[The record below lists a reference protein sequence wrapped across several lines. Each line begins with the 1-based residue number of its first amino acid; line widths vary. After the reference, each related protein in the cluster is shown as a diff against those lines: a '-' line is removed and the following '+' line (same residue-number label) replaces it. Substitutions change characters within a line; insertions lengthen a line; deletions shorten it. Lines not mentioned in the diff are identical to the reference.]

1 MPKKGT
7 SKAAGTL
14 SDKEIETLKKA
25 NKASHSASAEKKR
38 KASLAATNAIKNTL
52 GFSGRL
58 TPIVQDYLRDIL
70 MEKDGSGKTYLQ
82 NYLLTFL
89 NEAKTNPNS
98 HASAMLAQAVFSND
112 LFTRLDDEINRQMA
126 KDIQFQEF
134 RIRQTLYNK
143 QQEVFDCKDK
153 LIECMC
159 SRRVGKCWAPGTL
172 IRLFDGSVKKVE
184 DIEKGD
190 ILMGYDNTP
199 RKVLSTTH
207 GTDVMYKVHSSRDDI
222 SFVCNSAHILTVWDR
237 GTNTLVDKPLSY
249 FLEHPATASG
259 YAGHYRLLR
268 AKIEYPEVKH
278 VIDPYILGLWLG
290 DGGKNDAQI
299 TIGKEEKELIA
310 YAESQGWHKHES
322 KNAAPSWWV
331 LGIMPELRR
340 LNLLDNKHIP
350 QEYKIDS
357 IENRLSLLAGLIDSD
372 GWHMSPGATEISLS
386 DKVLFDD
393 VLELI
398 QSLGFHTMVR
408 GPFKTSYK
416 KDGVRIKCKDAHSVT
431 FKGDLHLIPNKV
443 SRKQGTKSKQNL
455 GYGFSIEELDKYDST
470 YYGFTVEGDGRV
482 LLADYTINHNTELAG
497 RLLAKRVVR
506 PNQHCVYINRSFD
519 AAARQINKP
528 LMDSL
533 AQTDLHWT
541 GTCSGGKLEFE
552 NGSWILILGNHNVAD
567 IDKIRGEKVALCILD
582 ESGHMKNM
590 KQLMQ
595 EVISPAMMDYEDS
608 QLFMIGTPPRVPNTY
623 AQEMWNNASVTHFH
637 WTYLDNP
644 FLPNRE
650 NILDE
655 VCKLY
660 SVEPDSPFI
669 KREYQ
674 GDMNAYDYE
683 AMPFHNNI
691 KYDKL
696 PEGPY
701 DRAYIGVD
709 YGYGDEAAV
718 VSLVVKGRKMYI
730 TDCWA
735 QSKKTVT
742 ELCDEIQRQLDNLK
756 KLPLANTQ
764 PQIICDT
771 NEGAITAELYYQ
783 RHMPNVAT
791 AYKYD
796 KYYALCMLSE
806 WVKNGTILTPQDSY
820 INYEAEH
827 TVWKRDPETD
837 KMENELDDDVFHP
850 NALMAVLYVSRQFAY
865 EVLGLTTENKT
876 AKSII
881 GE

>member
-38 KASLAATNAIKNTL
+38 KATLAATNAIKNTL

-159 SRRVGKCWAPGTL
+159 SRRVGK
-172 IRLFDGSVKKVE
+172 
-184 DIEKGD
+184 
-190 ILMGYDNTP
+190 
-199 RKVLSTTH
+199 
-207 GTDVMYKVHSSRDDI
+207 
-222 SFVCNSAHILTVWDR
+222 
-237 GTNTLVDKPLSY
+237 
-249 FLEHPATASG
+249 
-259 YAGHYRLLR
+259 
-268 AKIEYPEVKH
+268 
-278 VIDPYILGLWLG
+278 
-290 DGGKNDAQI
+290 
-299 TIGKEEKELIA
+299 
-310 YAESQGWHKHES
+310 
-322 KNAAPSWWV
+322 
-331 LGIMPELRR
+331 
-340 LNLLDNKHIP
+340 
-350 QEYKIDS
+350 
-357 IENRLSLLAGLIDSD
+357 
-372 GWHMSPGATEISLS
+372 
-386 DKVLFDD
+386 
-393 VLELI
+393 
-398 QSLGFHTMVR
+398 
-408 GPFKTSYK
+408 
-416 KDGVRIKCKDAHSVT
+416 
-431 FKGDLHLIPNKV
+431 
-443 SRKQGTKSKQNL
+443 
-455 GYGFSIEELDKYDST
+455 
-470 YYGFTVEGDGRV
+470 
-482 LLADYTINHNTELAG
+482 TELAG

-528 LMDSL
+528 LMDAL

-552 NGSWILILGNHNVAD
+552 NGSWILILGNHNIAD

-650 NILDE
+650 NVLDE

-660 SVEPDSPFI
+660 SVAPDSPFI
-669 KREYQ
+669 KREFQ
-674 GDMNAYDYE
+674 GDMSAYDYE

-718 VSLVVKGRKMYI
+718 VSLVVKDKKMYI

-806 WVKNGTILTPQDSY
+806 WLRNGTILTPQDSY